1 MSQSQTISSAMYN
14 ALSLKYQADCEQAR
28 STLLVYF
35 SNPVGIGEHP
45 QHLEEMDK
53 LISTMVD
60 ANDKLELLEKKFQM
74 YSTEQPNRQ

>member
-1 MSQSQTISSAMYN
+1 MSQSQTISAAMYN

-53 LISTMVD
+53 LIMNMVD
-60 ANDKLELLEKKFQM
+60 AHDKLNILRENFSNFSSQ
-74 YSTEQPNRQ
+74 

>member
-1 MSQSQTISSAMYN
+1 MDSQIKSNLYN
-14 ALSLKYQADCEQAR
+14 ALKLKYQAQYQEANATM
-28 STLLVYF
+28 SIYF
-35 SNPVGIGEHP
+35 NHSVGIGEHP
-45 QHLEEMDK
+45 QHIEEMDK